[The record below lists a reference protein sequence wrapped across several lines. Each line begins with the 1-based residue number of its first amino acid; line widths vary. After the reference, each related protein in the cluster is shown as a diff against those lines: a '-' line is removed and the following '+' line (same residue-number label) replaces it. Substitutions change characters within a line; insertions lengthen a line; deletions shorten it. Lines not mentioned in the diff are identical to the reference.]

1 MYIFCLYNNDWFYL
15 KLIFV
20 FIFYKINFCM
30 IMGKLCEII
39 ILSLICLFLV
49 RKLLSI
55 RKYKYIEEWI
65 CFLDKND
72 LFFFII
78 MEIVDYG

>member
-49 RKLLSI
+49 RKLVSI

-65 CFLDKND
+65 CLLDKND
-72 LFFFII
+72 LFFCII